1 MKTITL
7 NQYAFEVRCG
17 DIYSYVVTPTDQKD
31 AWLIYMNDEY
41 VGFVQD
47 EEYAKEILEKIQYY
61 DEDEIIRIIVKRES
75 RKVVYD

>member
-17 DIYSYVVTPTDQKD
+17 DIYSYMVEPTDERD
-31 AWLIYMNDEY
+31 AWLIYLNDEY

-47 EEYAKEILEKIQYY
+47 KEYAKEVLNQIQFGE
-61 DEDEIIRIIVKRES
+61 DDEIIRIIVKREN
-75 RKVVYD
+75 KL

>member
-7 NQYAFEVRCG
+7 KQYAFEVRSG
-17 DIYSYVVTPTDQKD
+17 DIYSYMVTPTDARD

-47 EEYAKEILEKIQYY
+47 KEYAKEILEKIQFT
-61 DEDEIIRIIVKRES
+61 DEDEIIRIIVKREN
-75 RKVVYD
+75 KL